1 MDPMI
6 QLRAMWLLFVLA
18 WLNNLAL
25 ATGDARPLD
34 LAELLIYNSGSAA
47 PPPQFIYA
55 ANDTTLFVNLFAA
68 SEQHL
73 RVGKTAVGASQR
85 TDFPRTGEIELRI
98 EPAARAIFTLAVRI
112 PAWARGQVI
121 WSDRYRFELPDVPAS
136 TLIVNGQAVRIAFDR
151 GFAKVTREWRSGD
164 VVHVYFPMPEH
175 QLLPRDS
182 SCGAIQRGPR
192 ITCRG

>member
-1 MDPMI
+1 
-6 QLRAMWLLFVLA
+6 MWLLFVLA

-55 ANDTTLFVNLFAA
+55 VNDTTLFVNLFAA
-68 SEQHL
+68 DEQQL
-73 RVGKTAVGASQR
+73 RVGKTAVRASQR
-85 TDFPRTGEIELRI
+85 TAFPRDGNIELRL
-98 EPAARAIFTLAVRI
+98 EPAERTIFTLAVRI
-112 PAWARGQVI
+112 PAWARGEVV
-121 WSDRYRFELPDVPAS
+121 WSDRFRFERPDVPAS
-136 TLIVNGQAVRIAFDR
+136 TLIVNGQAVRMSFDR

-164 VVHVYFPMPEH
+164 VVHIYFPMPEH
-175 QLLPRDS
+175 QVLPRHS
-182 SCGAIQRGPR
+182 ACGAIQQGPL